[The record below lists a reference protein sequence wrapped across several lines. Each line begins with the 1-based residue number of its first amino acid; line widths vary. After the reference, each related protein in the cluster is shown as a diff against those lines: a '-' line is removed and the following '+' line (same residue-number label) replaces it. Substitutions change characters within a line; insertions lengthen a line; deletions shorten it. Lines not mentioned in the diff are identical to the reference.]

1 MTNYIVFDI
10 ETNGIGAFRPPTQT
24 VTQLAFIK
32 FDIDGNILQK
42 YSSVVTGATEINDK
56 IESVKITLEDIKEK
70 GIDIKI
76 AIGEFLK
83 SIDKNTKL
91 YAHNA
96 EFDISI
102 IKRECLKHNL
112 KLPNNKIICTMKSST
127 KYCKIKNN
135 YGYKWPSLNELAT
148 KLGIKTDETKFHDAL
163 YDCDITKNCVIRGI
177 QEEIF

>member
-83 SIDKNTKL
+83 SIDKNNT
-91 YAHNA
+91 
-96 EFDISI
+96 F
-102 IKRECLKHNL
+102 
-112 KLPNNKIICTMKSST
+112 
-127 KYCKIKNN
+127 
-135 YGYKWPSLNELAT
+135 
-148 KLGIKTDETKFHDAL
+148 
-163 YDCDITKNCVIRGI
+163 
-177 QEEIF
+177 